1 MPKIIGNEAAAQVAI
16 AKGYR
21 GPSLTVSTACSSGG
35 DAISTACMLI
45 MSGQADAVL
54 AMGTESA
61 LSPLFIQGLASAH
74 ALSTNNENPQQ
85 ASRRLIKTVMVLSL
99 AKAVAH

>member
-1 MPKIIGNEAAAQVAI
+1 MAI

-74 ALSTNNENPQQ
+74 ALSTNNERIR
-85 ASRRLIKTVMVLSL
+85 SRRAARLIKDRDGFVIGEGGGALI
-99 AKAVAH
+99 